1 MRVSHTGQEAED
13 QGRNPSTTAAQT
25 FKRSEMDAVCPRML
39 AWDAGVWGEHGPEI
53 TCRVGV

>member
-1 MRVSHTGQEAED
+1 MIHTGQEAED

>member
-1 MRVSHTGQEAED
+1 MRVIHTGQEAED